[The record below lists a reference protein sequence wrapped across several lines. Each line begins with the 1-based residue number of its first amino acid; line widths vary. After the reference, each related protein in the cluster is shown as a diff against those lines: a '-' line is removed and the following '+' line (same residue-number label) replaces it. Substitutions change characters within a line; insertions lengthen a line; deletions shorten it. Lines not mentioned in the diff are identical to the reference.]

1 VLGSLD
7 ARADVEV
14 IAIATNLL
22 KTLGLKN
29 LNLNLNSVGNSSDR
43 QAYRQALVDYLS
55 QYQDELDPDSQ
66 DRLSRNPLRIL
77 DSKHPR
83 TQEIVQDAPSIL
95 EYLGDDSRAHFEQV
109 KQLLTALE
117 IPYSLNPRLV
127 RGLDYYTHTAFEI
140 ISDDLGAQATVCGG
154 GRYDGLVQEL
164 GGPETPAVGW
174 AIGLERL
181 VILLQQLNSISGS
194 TLDFYIVSKGN
205 LAESQALI
213 LAQKLRTNGFAVEL
227 DLSGSAFGKQFKR
240 ADRSGAVACL
250 VLGDA
255 EAEQQTLKLKWLK
268 TGEETTLNQ
277 SDLFDKIDQFRQ
289 QIKSLKK
296 T

>member
-1 VLGSLD
+1 
-7 ARADVEV
+7 
-14 IAIATNLL
+14 
-22 KTLGLKN
+22 
-29 LNLNLNSVGNSSDR
+29 
-43 QAYRQALVDYLS
+43 
-55 QYQDELDPDSQ
+55 
-66 DRLSRNPLRIL
+66 
-77 DSKHPR
+77 
-83 TQEIVQDAPSIL
+83 
-95 EYLGDDSRAHFEQV
+95 
-109 KQLLTALE
+109 
-117 IPYSLNPRLV
+117 
-127 RGLDYYTHTAFEI
+127 
-140 ISDDLGAQATVCGG
+140 
-154 GRYDGLVQEL
+154 
-164 GGPETPAVGW
+164 
-174 AIGLERL
+174 